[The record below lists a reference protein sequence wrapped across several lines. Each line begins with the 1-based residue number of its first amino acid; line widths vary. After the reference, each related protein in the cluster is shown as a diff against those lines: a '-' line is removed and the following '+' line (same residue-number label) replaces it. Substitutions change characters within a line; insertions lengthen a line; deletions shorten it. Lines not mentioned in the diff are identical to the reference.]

1 MLHRSFFFAPILGAV
16 LAAACNG
23 SIEDTPSPAT
33 TGSDAG
39 TVVHPTPGDAG
50 AEAEAPLRDV
60 TAMKTVDLG
69 TVSAGQE
76 VTLDV
81 PAGALGFVVIVQG
94 ASEGDQVGIE
104 EITSPSGEI
113 VHGAYMPKGGSHA
126 TSQSSFGAIAA
137 AAVPQSESK
146 SATPPESGKWKIK
159 LGDGAGGTTTAM
171 HAEARIQLG
180 SANGF
185 VGGRLDLNVYVP
197 DGLELGGARLDATK
211 AQTDEE
217 IARRLDVFFQ
227 SLFDLYAVDRGKVNF
242 LPAAADLKQVTTDT
256 QLLDAF
262 SASKAAKD
270 DQALN
275 VVLTNAIDFGG
286 GNAAW
291 GIAPGIPGAATRA
304 GTVMSGIVLAVGD
317 TPAVGDGLT
326 LLHEAGHFFG
336 LNHTTE
342 LYDGLADPLSDTPK
356 CEGISIEDPSTLGKC
371 PDKKNIMFPTFYGTA
386 GALVSASD
394 AQRSVVRGSP
404 VYRAYADG
412 VLGQGNRDRRSWG
425 AFGIAPAR
433 LSLTKSGRDLNP
445 TEIYLAATLCPA
457 TKSDPQ
463 AFVAAR
469 GAAAIA
475 ELRAAASDPDLP
487 SVVRRKAAGIL
498 STLGEP

>member
-1 MLHRSFFFAPILGAV
+1 MLRGSFLLAAV

-23 SIEDTPSPAT
+23 SVEPTSAPAAETTDAGSMTKPSP
-33 TGSDAG
+33 DAG
-39 TVVHPTPGDAG
+39 TDGD
-50 AEAEAPLRDV
+50 APLRDV
-60 TAMKTVDLG
+60 TEMKTVDLG
-69 TVSAGQE
+69 TVSAGQT

-94 ASEGDQVGIE
+94 ANEGEPVGVE
-104 EITSPSGEI
+104 AITSPSGEV
-113 VHGAYMPKGGSHA
+113 VHSAYTPKGGSHA

-137 AAVPQSESK
+137 AAVPQSEAK
-146 SATPPESGKWKIK
+146 SATPPESGKWTIE
-159 LGDGAGGTTTAM
+159 LGDGAGGTTTTM
-171 HAEARIQLG
+171 HAEARIQMG
-180 SANGF
+180 SAKGF

-197 DGLELGGARLDATK
+197 DGLDLGGSRLDASK
-211 AQTDEE
+211 AQASEE
-217 IARRLDVFFQ
+217 IARRLDVFFE
-227 SLFDLYAVDRGKVNF
+227 SLFDLYAVDRGKVTF
-242 LPAAADLKQVTTDT
+242 VPAAADLKQITTDT

-262 SASKAAKD
+262 AASAGKKD
-270 DQALN
+270 EQALN

-317 TPAVGDGLT
+317 TPAIGDGLT

-342 LYDGLADPLSDTPK
+342 LEGGLADPLGDTPK
-356 CEGISIEDPSTLGKC
+356 CEGISLSDPSTLGKC

-386 GALVSASD
+386 GALVQASD
-394 AQRSVVRGSP
+394 AQRSVVHGSP
-404 VYRAYADG
+404 VIRAYADG
-412 VLGQGNRDRRSWG
+412 VLGQGNRARRSWG
-425 AFGIAPAR
+425 AR
-433 LSLTKSGRDLNP
+433 LSLTKSGRDLDP
-445 TEIYLAATLCPA
+445 TEAYLAATLCPH
-457 TKSDPQ
+457 TKSDPR

-469 GAAAIA
+469 GRKAID

-498 STLGEP
+498 SALGEP

>member
-1 MLHRSFFFAPILGAV
+1 MLRRSSFRASLAAAI

-23 SIEDTPSPAT
+23 SVEQTSAPAADTTDAGSVTKPSP
-33 TGSDAG
+33 D
-39 TVVHPTPGDAG
+39 DAG
-50 AEAEAPLRDV
+50 ADAEAPLRDV
-60 TAMKTVDLG
+60 TEMKTVDLG
-69 TVSAGQE
+69 TVSAGQT

-94 ASEGDQVGIE
+94 ANEGEPVGVE
-104 EITSPSGEI
+104 EITSPSGEV
-113 VHGAYMPKGGSHA
+113 VHSAYTPKGGSHA

-137 AAVPQSESK
+137 AAVPQSEAK
-146 SATPPESGKWKIK
+146 SATPPESGKWTIK

-171 HAEARIQLG
+171 HAEARIQMG

-197 DGLELGGARLDATK
+197 DGLDLGGSRLDANK
-211 AQTDEE
+211 AQASEE
-217 IARRLDVFFQ
+217 IARRLDVFFE
-227 SLFDLYAVDRGKVNF
+227 SLFDLYAVDRGKVTF
-242 LPAAADLKQVTTDT
+242 VPAAADLKQITTDG

-262 SASKAAKD
+262 AASAGKKD
-270 DQALN
+270 EQALN
-275 VVLTNAIDFGG
+275 VVLTNAIDFAG

-342 LYDGLADPLSDTPK
+342 LEGGLADPLGDTPK
-356 CEGISIEDPSTLGKC
+356 CENISLSDPSTLGKC

-386 GALVSASD
+386 GALVQASD
-394 AQRSVVRGSP
+394 AQRTVVRGSP
-404 VYRAYADG
+404 VVRAYADG

-425 AFGIAPAR
+425 APP
-433 LSLTKSGRDLNP
+433 SLTKSGRALDA
-445 TEIYLAATLCPA
+445 TETYLAATLCPH
-457 TKSDPQ
+457 TKSDPK

-469 GAAAIA
+469 GRTAID
-475 ELRAAASDPDLP
+475 ELHAAASDPDLP

-498 STLGEP
+498 SALAEP